1 MGRNS
6 SEKERGNSARA
17 LQSHRH
23 VMCSGNYKFQQP
35 EVRARKE
42 EVRDQ
47 AGEVGKGWAVKDGK
61 RTFSG
66 GQWGEGITGSP

>member
-1 MGRNS
+1 MGRTS

-61 RTFSG
+61 WTFSG